1 MTITLIGR
9 EPPIIKTVLLTV
21 MFLFL
26 GVFIFIPLVTIFSQA
41 FQSGLAVYRKAIAS
55 PEVLSSIKLTLT
67 IAVVCVPLNT
77 VFGVLLA
84 WAITKFSFPGKSVL
98 TTLIELPFAVS
109 PVIAGLMFVLLFGAQ
124 GWFGETLQSWN
135 VKIVFALPGI
145 ALATLFVTF
154 PFVARTLIP
163 LMQEIGKDDEEAA
176 LTLGATGWQTFF
188 RVTLHNIK
196 WGLLYGVILTN
207 ARAIGEYGA
216 VAVVSGLVR
225 GETTTLPLTIGILFD
240 EYAFSAAFAAAS
252 LLTLLALL
260 TLALKTM
267 MERML
272 EREKIDR

>member
-1 MTITLIGR
+1 MSTTTVGQ
-9 EPPIIKTVLLTV
+9 EPAMLKAILLTL
-21 MFLFL
+21 MFAFL
-26 GVFIFIPLVTIFSQA
+26 AVFIFAPLTTIFTQA
-41 FQSGLAVYRKAIAS
+41 FQSGIEVYRKAIVS
-55 PEVLSSIKLTLT
+55 PEVLSSIKLTL
-67 IAVVCVPLNT
+67 VVTVICVLLNT
-77 VFGVLLA
+77 VFGVMLA
-84 WAITKFSFPGKSVL
+84 WVIVKFSFRGKNLL

-109 PVIAGLMFVLLFGAQ
+109 PVIAGLMFVLLFGSQ
-124 GWFGETLQSWN
+124 GWFGGILQSID

-145 ALATLFVTF
+145 VLATLFVTF

-163 LMQEIGKDDEEAA
+163 LMQELGKDDEEAA

-188 RVTLHNIK
+188 RITLHNIK

-240 EYAFSAAFAAAS
+240 EYAFSAAFAASS

-260 TLALKTM
+260 TLAAKTI

-272 EREKIDR
+272 ENNKGI